1 MKTTSLSIFALI
13 ATTSFLHAA
22 PLTQSTFTEVI
33 RDVSVIA
40 ATTRQAQ
47 PAAVNSVFK
56 LPDLVRTGLESR
68 AELTAADKT
77 ITRVGANTVFSFE
90 SATRTMNLEKGSLL
104 FHSPKGR
111 GGGTIKSGGAS
122 AAVLG
127 TTLIIAATD
136 NGGFKVIVL
145 EGKAFVTL
153 PGGRS
158 VTIPAGKMVYILP
171 GSPTF
176 GPVLDVNLDRLV
188 GGSLLVN
195 GFNTPLAS
203 LGDIRRA
210 VEEQQRQIAS
220 GRLRDTG
227 ALADEIAFKGLPPAG
242 LNGLDPVNL
251 QNSINNYLL
260 RQDVGS
266 PGQP

>member
-1 MKTTSLSIFALI
+1 MKTTTLTLLALT
-13 ATTSFLHAA
+13 AAGAPLPAA
-22 PLTQSTFTEVI
+22 PLTESTFTEII

-47 PAAVNSVFK
+47 PAKLNAVFK
-56 LPDLVRTGLESR
+56 LPDLVRTGAESR

-77 ITRVGANTVFSFE
+77 ITRIGANTVFSFE
-90 SATRTMNLEKGSLL
+90 SATRTMNLERGSLL

-127 TTLIIAATD
+127 TTLMVAATD

-145 EGKAFVTL
+145 EGKALVTL
-153 PGGRS
+153 PQGRS
-158 VTIPAGKMVYILP
+158 VTLPAGKMVYILP

-176 GPVLDVNLDRLV
+176 GPVLDINLDRLV

-195 GFNTPLAS
+195 GFTSPLSS
-203 LGDIRRA
+203 LGEIRRA
-210 VEEQQRQIAS
+210 IQAQQRLIAG
-220 GRLRDTG
+220 GRLRDTQV
-227 ALADEIAFKGLPPAG
+227 LADEIAFKGVPPAG
-242 LNGLDPVNL
+242 FNGLDPVNL
-251 QNSINNYLL
+251 QNAVNNLL
-260 RQDVGS
+260 FRQDGQS
-266 PGQP
+266 P